1 MTLEQISID
10 DLLGTL
16 DYSAKSTADKFI
28 QSDSDALKDNK
39 INCITLSETN
49 EEEQI
54 EVLEVKETY
63 EVHFYNTD
71 GKQIMDWF
79 ESEDRSGAESAAR
92 NKHNV
97 MRIIKTDVSSRSLAE
112 IEALD

>member
-1 MTLEQISID
+1 MQSQLSFEDI
-10 DLLGTL
+10 LGTI
-16 DYSAKSTADKFI
+16 DCTAKSTAERF
-28 QSDSDALKDNK
+28 LRCGN
-39 INCITLSETN
+39 
-49 EEEQI
+49 
-54 EVLEVKETY
+54 ETY

-92 NKHNV
+92 KKHNV